1 MCDTIFLKY
10 QGEVDLDINWF
21 ELYPDSVQELTPVT
35 PDTKYKI
42 VRITIFFDGDHVN
55 NIETRRYITGVLMI
69 LIRNPIQWYTD
80 RQNTIENSSY
90 G

>member
-1 MCDTIFLKY
+1 MCDTIFIKY

-42 VRITIFFDGDHVN
+42 VRITIFFEEFV
-55 NIETRRYITGVLMI
+55 IPRTRVLEGIVLFRIMAA
-69 LIRNPIQWYTD
+69 RAEFATNTNPNQ
-80 RQNTIENSSY
+80 EN